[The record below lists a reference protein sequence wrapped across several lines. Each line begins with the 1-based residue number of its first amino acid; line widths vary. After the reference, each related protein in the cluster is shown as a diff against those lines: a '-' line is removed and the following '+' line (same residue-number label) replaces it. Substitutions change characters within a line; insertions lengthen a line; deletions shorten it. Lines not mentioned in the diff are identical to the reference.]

1 VSAPNTPTEDFS
13 EFDIV
18 DGGPVDRDINGD
30 IGDDLDE
37 DGMPLPSSIT
47 FDDAGE
53 VDYTLGYHFLDELD
67 DDAAAALLAQGPES
81 DQEERRR
88 PVTGNDRVDAALN
101 ELDALDDLPTSAHA
115 DVYEEVHR
123 RLQGALADL
132 DVG

>member
-1 VSAPNTPTEDFS
+1 VSEPNTPVEDFS
-13 EFDIV
+13 EFDAV
-18 DGGPVDRDINGD
+18 DGAPVDGD
-30 IGDDLDE
+30 LDAELDE
-37 DGMPLPSSIT
+37 DGMPLPSSVT

-67 DDAAAALLAQGPES
+67 DDAAAALLDEGHGG
-81 DQEERRR
+81 DTEERRR
-88 PVTGNDRVDAALN
+88 PVTGNERVDAALI
-101 ELDALDDLPTSAHA
+101 ELDALDELPTSAHA